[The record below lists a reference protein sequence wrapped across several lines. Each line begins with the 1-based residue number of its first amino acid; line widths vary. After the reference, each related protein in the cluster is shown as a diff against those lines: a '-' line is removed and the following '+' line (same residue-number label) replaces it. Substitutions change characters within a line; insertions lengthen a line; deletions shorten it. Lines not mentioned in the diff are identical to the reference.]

1 MRTPRRALLGS
12 IATLSLSGCL
22 GRQQQQMPS
31 TTRADRDQDGVP
43 DHADDYPTDDRR
55 AFQSS
60 YSSGSPTLQPGEFSA
75 VALTNSP
82 QASDDIVHY
91 EVSTASDTSID
102 CLVFERSAYDA
113 YESGNRDVS
122 VVSRY
127 SRTDVTSVSVTE
139 QLGRGEYIFVVDYT
153 ELLTSPETDS
163 VEVRYTVDIAEPVTS
178 RTTR

>member
-12 IATLSLSGCL
+12 IATLTVGGCL
-22 GRQQQQMPS
+22 GKQGQTTS
-31 TTRADRDQDGVP
+31 TTQSDRDQDGVP

-75 VALTNSP
+75 IALTNSP
-82 QASDDIVHY
+82 QASGDILHY
-91 EVSTASDTSID
+91 EASTDGDTGID
-102 CLVFERSAYDA
+102 CLVFERTAYDA

-127 SRTDVTSVSVTE
+127 SRTDVTSVSVTD
-139 QLGRGEYIFVVDYT
+139 QLDRGEYIFVVDYT
-153 ELLTSPETDS
+153 QQLTAPGTDS
-163 VEVRYTVDIAEPVTS
+163 VDVQYAVEIAEPVTS
-178 RTTR
+178 TRP